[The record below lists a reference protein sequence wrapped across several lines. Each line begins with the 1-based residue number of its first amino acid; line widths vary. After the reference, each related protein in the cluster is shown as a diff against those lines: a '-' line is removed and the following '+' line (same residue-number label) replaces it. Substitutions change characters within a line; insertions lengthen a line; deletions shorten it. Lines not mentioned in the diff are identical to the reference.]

1 MASLPIGY
9 HLAMRP
15 VVSALSL
22 ELPQFGGDDVERG
35 YGRPYN
41 GVPLYRLMLLNW
53 TSDAELT

>member
-22 ELPQFGGDDVERG
+22 ELPQFEEMMLERG
-35 YGRPYN
+35 LRRPYN
-41 GVPLYRLMLLNW
+41 GVPLGTGLC
-53 TSDAELT
+53 S